1 MGDHYDYG
9 GGVLRVEKYKRYL
22 VMGLKNGELHHI
34 IARRGHTPDA
44 IVNRALEL
52 TKPSPFLT

>member
-1 MGDHYDYG
+1 MC
-9 GGVLRVEKYKRYL
+9 EKEYKRYL

-34 IARRGHTPDA
+34 IARRGETPDG

-52 TKPSPFLT
+52 TKAVSVSNEG